1 MKTLTGVMAALGLF
15 LASLATAADDAAIR
29 ERVEALVPEINSL
42 AIAETPVP
50 GVMEVQLNNEVIY
63 MSEDGRYL
71 MQGRMIDL
79 ETQTDLTDAA
89 KTVLRREKVAEL
101 EDAEM
106 VSFGPEEAE
115 YELMVFTDTD
125 CGYCRRLHEQIE
137 DYTSEGIR
145 INYLAFPRAGVGS
158 ETFDTMVSVWCADDR
173 QSAMNTAKAGNQPPA
188 AQCDNPVEAQYQLG
202 RALGVTGT
210 PSMITPNGDM
220 IPGYVPPAQLK
231 QRLANLESRAA
242 AQSQAQAQTSGD

>member
-1 MKTLTGVMAALGLF
+1 MKTLTGVTAVLTLAL
-15 LASLATAADDAAIR
+15 ANLATAADDVAIR

-63 MSEDGRYL
+63 MSADGRYL
-71 MQGRMIDL
+71 MQGRLIDL

-89 KTVLRREKVAEL
+89 KTVVRREKLAEL
-101 EDAEM
+101 DETQM
-106 VSFGPEEAE
+106 VSFGPEDAE

-145 INYLAFPRAGVGS
+145 INYLAFPRAGIGS
-158 ETFDTMVSVWCADDR
+158 ETYNTMVSVWCAEDR
-173 QSAMNTAKAGNQPPA
+173 QAAMSTAKAGNQPPP
-188 AQCDNPVEAQYQLG
+188 AQCDNPVESQYQLG

-210 PSMITPNGDM
+210 PSMITPDGDM
-220 IPGYVPPAQLK
+220 IPGYVPPQQLK
-231 QRLANLESRAA
+231 QRLANLDA
-242 AQSQAQAQTSGD
+242 QAQASAD